1 MDELSKLIQ
10 DIKKDKN
17 KFSLLLNRMEPLI
30 NKYVRILYK
39 DEKED
44 IYSELCCALWEA
56 VCKISFYK
64 NDGEIMI
71 FMINALQNK
80 FHELYRISRKNHD
93 FNTPLFDADACEI
106 ASPERNFDNIL
117 LNEDIRNF
125 LDHFS
130 GKRKRIF
137 YYILIHN
144 LSDSE
149 IAKKLHL
156 SRQYVNRIRKILRT
170 EFYDYFNL

>member
-39 DEKED
+39 DEEED

-56 VCKISFYK
+56 VCKMSFYK
-64 NDGEIMI
+64 NDGEIMSY
-71 FMINALQNK
+71 MINALQNK
-80 FHELYRISRKNHD
+80 FHELYRISRKIHD
-93 FNTPLFDADACEI
+93 FNNSLFDTDACEI
-106 ASPERNFDNIL
+106 VSPEHNYENIL
-117 LNEDIRNF
+117 LNKDIQDF
-125 LDHFS
+125 LSRFS
-130 GKRKRIF
+130 GKRRKIF

-149 IAKKLHL
+149 ISKKLNL
-156 SRQYVNRIRKILRT
+156 SRQYVNRIRKSLRT

>member
-17 KFSLLLNRMEPLI
+17 KFCLLLNKMDPLI

-39 DEKED
+39 DKKED

-64 NDGEIMI
+64 NDGEIMNY
-71 FMINALQNK
+71 MKNALQNK
-80 FHELYRISRKNHD
+80 FYELYRISRKNHD

-106 ASPERNFDNIL
+106 S
-117 LNEDIRNF
+117 
-125 LDHFS
+125 
-130 GKRKRIF
+130 KR
-137 YYILIHN
+137 
-144 LSDSE
+144 
-149 IAKKLHL
+149 LHL
-156 SRQYVNRIRKILRT
+156 SRQYVNRIRKSLRI
-170 EFYDYFNL
+170 ELYDYFNL